1 MTLTT
6 FKKVGFM
13 ANEKTMETSLTK
25 RLVIFFNSQVHEA
38 LGLTKNKN
46 RAGTH
51 LSENPTNV
59 TNID

>member
-13 ANEKTMETSLTK
+13 ANEKTMETSLTMH
-25 RLVIFFNSQVHEA
+25 LVIFFNSQVNEA
-38 LGLTKNKN
+38 LGLTKNKK

-51 LSENPTNV
+51 LRENPTNV